1 MNIKQDI
8 LGEMINTKK
17 GEKLGLSFILLIAFS
32 LEKFKTFVSIADV

>member
-17 GEKLGLSFILLIAFS
+17 GEELALSFILLIAFS
-32 LEKFKTFVSIADV
+32 LEKLKIFVSIADV